1 MINVIE
7 CYDDINFEINKIIQE
22 TPNFDLYSIGTF
34 RFYYRNDKAIQ
45 FIRNKV
51 NDNELIFITFLN
63 RFNHLKVNCETII
76 DNSHTEELTFT
87 LVVGTYDM
95 ITGKV
100 TWFARSSLNAFL
112 LSDPKIVQ
120 VHNRIYLSVTKDTDT
135 EKLVLFTYVE
145 PGQEFV
151 HEYVALNVPQVYKG
165 VMTYARGYFV
175 IYSPIIDD
183 TTELFKNLRV
193 NSVQLFTVPIVS
205 FYRLFEKGESEP
217 VVKSIDIHYGI
228 DSPDTQ
234 IYADTVYFEDS
245 YLFLNVFGG
254 KGTIFIKDTQGTT
267 FDVLK
272 LDQGIFGAFYIIFID
287 IKTLKFKLISVL
299 EVYPLQYYPTTIDS
313 FVEDPLEV
321 RPQIAFKTIRVNSKR
336 KQILGFGFFGGNIY
350 VNNELVLRQRRRRS
364 ENIFMIY
371 DIETNSVY
379 LNRTDLSY
387 SLLDPVY
394 FSDDN
399 YFYLFDRQSA
409 VLNAVEITQS
419 GLQTNSRRSFAL
431 KDTVIESK
439 FDLSIIVR
447 QPTTDSKGDF
457 LLFGTTKVQP
467 NFTSI
472 DGYSVPFSDKF
483 KIGKVDYSDVNFVAT
498 YNIRRDGLVEQS
510 NRLESQLNCKEPVC
524 GENRVHE
531 TFYID
536 KPNEPP
542 SLCGGVGICEFSTV
556 LNRSITCR
564 CGEVGWSNMG
574 DYCDIDN
581 SKILIIVICGAGT
594 FVALLV
600 GVLSTVGTAKAI
612 YSLSTKLKRL
622 KTKEK
627 KEKELQ
633 KRLLDFQFLTSEE
646 VEIKDASY
654 IISYDDLKFEKR
666 VAEGGG
672 GILFYGK
679 WRGVEVAIKRIKF
692 IQDVEDETTFEKEA
706 NILSKLR
713 HPHIVAFFGV
723 SVTESEKFLVTEWC
737 PKGSLDKLINNT
749 VKRKQYL
756 RLSIKLSMLID
767 VCKGMSYLHG
777 CNIIHRDLKPG
788 NILIGTNGECK
799 VCDFGLSTSQTED
812 LSTGI
817 GTLYWTSPEILKG
830 ENYDSK
836 VDVYSFAIILYE
848 LLFETTPFS
857 LSSKVD
863 PKSLDETR
871 VELLSDEHYESSA
884 VRSIDVVQKVV
895 DGERPILP
903 FTSRDLCKRY
913 VSIFFDLDK
922 EATRYETLSSAVF
935 TLILLIK
942 QCWDANPQKRPP
954 FENITTTLSTI
965 NNSLQ

>member
-1 MINVIE
+1 MQRSIIYSEKNKIAERNRCCRQLSKFLIIIILFNFMINVIE

-706 NILSKLR
+706 NILSKL
-713 HPHIVAFFGV
+713 
-723 SVTESEKFLVTEWC
+723 L
-737 PKGSLDKLINNT
+737 
-749 VKRKQYL
+749 
-756 RLSIKLSMLID
+756 
-767 VCKGMSYLHG
+767 
-777 CNIIHRDLKPG
+777 
-788 NILIGTNGECK
+788 
-799 VCDFGLSTSQTED
+799 CDFGLSTSQTED